1 MNLEFFNG
9 STFHDWIL
17 FPAMIFF
24 ARLSDVSLGTLRGV
38 LAAKGKKRIV
48 PFIGF
53 FEVLIWLFAISQL
66 MHNLTN
72 FMCYFAWA
80 SGYACGTFIGLT
92 IEERLAIGTQL
103 VRIITNQNCDELTES
118 LKKENRGYTIFDGMG
133 SRGPVKMI
141 FAIVKRKEV
150 VSVEALIERYNPNA
164 FYTVEDV
171 KEAEKTG
178 YAKSKS
184 KFDFFAKVFP
194 VVKGK

>member
-1 MNLEFFNG
+1 MNFEFLSG
-9 STFHDWIL
+9 SSFHDWVL
-17 FPAMIFF
+17 FPAMIFL

-80 SGYACGTFIGLT
+80 SGYACGTFIGLS

-103 VRIITNQNCDELTES
+103 VRIITNQNCDELTEA
-118 LKKENRGYTIFDGMG
+118 LKNENRGYTIFDGMG

-150 VSVEALIERYNPNA
+150 GAVEALIEKYHPNA

-178 YAKSKS
+178 YATSKS
-184 KFDFFAKVFP
+184 KFHFFTKLFP
-194 VVKGK
+194 VLKGK